1 MFFSFYIDRILSL
14 KSDSN
19 IRQLF
24 FHPTIIKTFS
34 FSFFLTLK
42 KKKMFPKILKLFL
55 ALLSLGYAIY
65 LFIDDYI
72 GNGIMMIII
81 SGLLILLYFKNEII
95 FLAFLRLRK
104 QDFVGTEKWLMR
116 IPNIERNLV
125 RKQQGYYNYLFGI
138 IHSQKN
144 LTQAE
149 RYFKT
154 AIKLGLS
161 MNHDLAM
168 AKMSLAG
175 IYLQKRRKREAQQ
188 LLNEAKKHDKHGM
201 LKGQMKIIQQQMK
214 RI

>member
-1 MFFSFYIDRILSL
+1 
-14 KSDSN
+14 
-19 IRQLF
+19 
-24 FHPTIIKTFS
+24 
-34 FSFFLTLK
+34 
-42 KKKMFPKILKLFL
+42 MFPKILKLFL
-55 ALLSLGYAIY
+55 AVLTFGFAIY
-65 LFIDDYI
+65 QFVDDYI
-72 GNGIMMIII
+72 GNGIMMVIIT
-81 SGLLILLYFKNEII
+81 GFLILLYFKNEII

-104 QDFVGTEKWLMR
+104 QDFVGTEKWLTK
-116 IPNIERNLV
+116 IPNVERNLV

-149 RYFKT
+149 KFFKT

-201 LKGQMKIIQQQMK
+201 LKSQMKIIQQQMK

>member
-1 MFFSFYIDRILSL
+1 
-14 KSDSN
+14 
-19 IRQLF
+19 
-24 FHPTIIKTFS
+24 
-34 FSFFLTLK
+34 
-42 KKKMFPKILKLFL
+42 MFPKFLKLFL
-55 ALLSLGYAIY
+55 AALTFGFAIY
-65 LFIDDYI
+65 QFVDDYI
-72 GNGIMMIII
+72 GNGIIMIII
-81 SGLLILLYFKNEII
+81 TGFLILSYFKNEII

-104 QDFVGTEKWLMR
+104 QDFVGTERWLMR
-116 IPNIERNLV
+116 IPNVERNLV

-149 RYFKT
+149 KFFKT

-188 LLNEAKKHDKHGM
+188 LLNEAKRHDKYGM
-201 LKGQMKIIQQQMK
+201 LKSQMKIIQQQMK

>member
-1 MFFSFYIDRILSL
+1 
-14 KSDSN
+14 
-19 IRQLF
+19 
-24 FHPTIIKTFS
+24 
-34 FSFFLTLK
+34 
-42 KKKMFPKILKLFL
+42 MFPKILKLFL
-55 ALLSLGYAIY
+55 AVLTFGFAIY
-65 LFIDDYI
+65 QFVDDYI
-72 GNGIMMIII
+72 GNGIMMVIIT
-81 SGLLILLYFKNEII
+81 GFLILSYFKNEII

-104 QDFVGTEKWLMR
+104 QDFVGTERWLMR
-116 IPNIERNLV
+116 IPNVERNLV

-149 RYFKT
+149 KFFKT

-188 LLNEAKKHDKHGM
+188 LLNEAKRHDKHGM
-201 LKGQMKIIQQQMK
+201 LKSQMKIIQQQMK